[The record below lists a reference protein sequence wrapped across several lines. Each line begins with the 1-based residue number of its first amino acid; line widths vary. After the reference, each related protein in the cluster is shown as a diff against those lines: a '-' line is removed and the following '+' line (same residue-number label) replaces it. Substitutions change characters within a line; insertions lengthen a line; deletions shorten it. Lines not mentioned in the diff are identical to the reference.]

1 MDYNGWFTDCINSKV
16 SNFPGSDC
24 DKGIGRGHCWNEFME
39 WTL

>member
-24 DKGIGRGHCWNEFME
+24 DKAVGRGHCWNEIME
-39 WTL
+39 